1 LAADW
6 KAAGTGLSAKLRT
19 PRGRAAAARVEND
32 SSAQQFGQGSGH
44 AENRPRL
51 VPIQQGS
58 NGETYDQP
66 RRPEVRMLDDGWTV
80 VTLNGSLSA
89 PFEHSILVTRDG
101 FEILSG
107 SAG

>member
-1 LAADW
+1 
-6 KAAGTGLSAKLRT
+6 
-19 PRGRAAAARVEND
+19 
-32 SSAQQFGQGSGH
+32 
-44 AENRPRL
+44 
-51 VPIQQGS
+51 
-58 NGETYDQP
+58 
-66 RRPEVRMLDDGWTV
+66 MLDDGWTV